1 MLLKILLIRC
11 SQKGQSTKL
20 QGKYSWRVVMGF
32 FRRETMDY
40 PSHSII
46 TSTLILRSNI
56 LKAIIHHRLSLK
68 LLLLK
73 FKAIGNI
80 FIVGIRSIFKR
91 LLIRKIPLYK
101 TQSSMRLNIALKINI
116 KNIEKIKI
124 KIAFDRGFLS

>member
-1 MLLKILLIRC
+1 
-11 SQKGQSTKL
+11 
-20 QGKYSWRVVMGF
+20 
-32 FRRETMDY
+32 MDY

-116 KNIEKIKI
+116 KT
-124 KIAFDRGFLS
+124 